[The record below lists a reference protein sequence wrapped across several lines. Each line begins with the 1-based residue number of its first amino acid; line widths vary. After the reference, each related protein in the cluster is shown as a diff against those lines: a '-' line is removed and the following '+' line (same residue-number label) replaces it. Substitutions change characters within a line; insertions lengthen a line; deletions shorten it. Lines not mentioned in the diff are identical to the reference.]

1 MSVRN
6 LQREL
11 HMSVCNL
18 QRKLYM
24 SVRNLQRKLYM
35 SVRNLQREKQ
45 WRLKLQRQIKVKIW
59 CTNDKFW
66 HLSLA
71 IRLKPKYLS
80 RPFFTFSFWVDQF
93 CVWLQ
98 LVLPWVQT
106 LFICCLV
113 ALTGSPSFA
122 CSTYSLVAATG
133 FPDSSMIGLPVASSS
148 WPLCLKADF
157 QLSSNCAS
165 DVARLE
171 LARNW
176 QVKSSWHA
184 IEILRANQAGTQF
197 KAPSRCLFVVFLN

>member
-11 HMSVCNL
+11 HVSVCNL

-98 LVLPWVQT
+98 LVLPWVQA
-106 LFICCLV
+106 LFICSPFTF
-113 ALTGSPSFA
+113 AGSPSWA
-122 CSTYSLVAATG
+122 SLTYSLEALIG
-133 FPDSSMIGLPVASSS
+133 FPGSSTIAFPSASSS
-148 WPLCLKADF
+148 
-157 QLSSNCAS
+157 
-165 DVARLE
+165 
-171 LARNW
+171 
-176 QVKSSWHA
+176 
-184 IEILRANQAGTQF
+184 
-197 KAPSRCLFVVFLN
+197 